1 MERERFKEA
10 MSRWASG
17 VTVVTTQVDGQRVG
31 ITASSLAS
39 VSADPPQ
46 ILVCVA
52 RKLFTHTAIE
62 QSGMFAVNILG
73 TDQLAWGMRFA
84 GMVPELNDRFA
95 GIDLVQAVTG
105 APILPGVA
113 AWLDCRL
120 RHAYDGGD
128 HTIFVGEV
136 VAAGAAAE
144 CEPLLYFNRSWRQ
157 LESVPLQL
165 PVTAR

>member
-1 MERERFKEA
+1 MEREQFKEA

-46 ILVCVA
+46 ILICVA

-62 QSGMFAVNILG
+62 RSGLFAVNILG

-95 GIDLVQAVTG
+95 GIDLFQAVTG
-105 APILPGVA
+105 SPILPGVA

-136 VAAGAAAE
+136 VAAGTTAE

-165 PVTAR
+165 PGTAR